1 MIDHQEGGARL
12 GPALLGE
19 KRKSVKSIAA
29 AALLLALLVL
39 LGAGSSSSGSGVR
52 GTVLLDPGYP
62 TCQPGTPCTRPAADV
77 LLRFWRD
84 GRVVARTRT
93 DASGRYRIAL
103 HPRTYRVSSTSGAVL
118 EPTRVTVPTGRYR
131 RVTFRLDTGIR

>member
-1 MIDHQEGGARL
+1 M

-19 KRKSVKSIAA
+19 KGKSVKSIAA
-29 AALLLALLVL
+29 ALLLALLFLV
-39 LGAGSSSSGSGVR
+39 GAGSSSSGSGVR

-84 GRVVARTRT
+84 GRVVW
-93 DASGRYRIAL
+93 IA
-103 HPRTYRVSSTSGAVL
+103 PEDIPDDWPPVR
-118 EPTRVTVPTGRYR
+118 
-131 RVTFRLDTGIR
+131 DQK